1 MKVVVIYSWS
11 RDPEAPSVRSDGSVD
26 FHNAKMVPGE
36 DDPAAL
42 DVAKEIADGLAA
54 ELVGLTVGDSDAS
67 WALARGVSHATR
79 VDGIPDYVDDA
90 ATAAVLAAAVRRL
103 GDVGLVVIGDPDRR
117 AGVPVTLAGLLGWP
131 GLVGVHAASVRHGR
145 VHAARRTG
153 DREETVVLSLPA
165 VIGVVATGTDTRTP
179 GMKEILVARKRP
191 CDTVVGADLGVP
203 ENEPVVLRGTRL
215 PEASGARLLGG
226 SSGQVAASLVSAL
239 RAEGVL

>member
-1 MKVVVIYSWS
+1 MKAVVIYSWS
-11 RDPEAPSVRSDGSVD
+11 RDPEAASVRSDGVVD
-26 FHNAKMVPGE
+26 FHNAKMAPGE

-42 DVAKEIADGLAA
+42 DLAKTITDELAA

-79 VDGIPDYVDDA
+79 VEGIPDYVDDA
-90 ATAAVLAAAVRRL
+90 ATAAVLATAVRRL
-103 GDVGLVVIGDPDRR
+103 GDVGLVVIGDPDHR

-131 GLVGVHAASVRHGR
+131 CLVGVHAASVRHGR

-153 DREETVVLSLPA
+153 DREETVVLSLPV
-165 VIGVVATGTDTRTP
+165 VIGVVATGADTRVP

-191 CDTVVGADLGVP
+191 RDTVAGEELGVP
-203 ENEPVVLRGTRL
+203 VDDPVVLRGTRV

-226 SSGQVAASLVSAL
+226 SPGQAASSLVSAL

>member
-1 MKVVVIYSWS
+1 MKAVVIYSWS
-11 RDPEAPSVRSDGSVD
+11 RDPEAASVRSDGSVD
-26 FHNAKMVPGE
+26 FHRAKMAPGE

-42 DVAKEIADGLAA
+42 DVAKAMADELGA

-67 WALARGVSHATR
+67 WALARGASHTTR
-79 VDGIPDYVDDA
+79 VDEVPDYLDDA

-117 AGVPVTLAGLLGWP
+117 AGVPVTLAGLLAWP
-131 GLVGVHAASVRHGR
+131 SLVGIHAASVRGGR

-153 DREETVVLSLPA
+153 DREETVMLSLPA
-165 VIGVVATGTDTRTP
+165 VIGVVATGTDTRAP
-179 GMKEILVARKRP
+179 GMKEILGARKRP
-191 CDTVVGADLGVP
+191 RDTVAAADLCVP
-203 ENEPVVLRGTRL
+203 LGEPVVLRGTRL

-226 SSGQVAASLVSAL
+226 GSEQAAASLVTAL